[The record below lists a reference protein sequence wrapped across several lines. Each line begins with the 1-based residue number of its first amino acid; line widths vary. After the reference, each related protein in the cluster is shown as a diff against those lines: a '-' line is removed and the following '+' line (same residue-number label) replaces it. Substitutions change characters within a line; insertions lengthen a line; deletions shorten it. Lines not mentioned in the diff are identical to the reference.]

1 MPNYLYLS
9 IVKVTSAEIAL
20 PLFVAPVLGGARLA
34 AIEKVRIMTSDCDSS
49 KFGKAGQPIP
59 PPSSKVGGVELPG
72 SPPSPPPCVEGESGT
87 GCDMIPEDEV
97 DQTDCDETE
106 TEHFLKVETVRRYND
121 TALVFLMA
129 NNQALY
135 VWNGETV
142 YVDAEG
148 TSFPV
153 CEATATCAAL
163 YVDDNDEKE
172 QLEKKAHAALEAGG
186 FTEAAG
192 RRQLSHFFCDA
203 CRVRAG
209 WTVGKTGGKTG
220 GTEIVVT
227 QAQLERILEGNPD
240 FCTSACLE
248 AIELGPRRSLHYG
261 HVHAWD
267 GTGSGY
273 DPCSTYS
280 HNSKQKG
287 KGAIHRSTSVL
298 TSTTDEELLRCLKSS
313 SFMDCIELFD

>member
-129 NNQALY
+129 NNQSLY

-148 TSFPV
+148 TSFSV

-172 QLEKKAHAALEAGG
+172 QLEEKAYAALEAGG

-192 RRQLSHFFCDA
+192 HHGRQLHIMGRK
-203 CRVRAG
+203 CRGHAG
-209 WTVGKTGGKTG
+209 KRDGKK
-220 GTEIVVT
+220 
-227 QAQLERILEGNPD
+227 
-240 FCTSACLE
+240 
-248 AIELGPRRSLHYG
+248 
-261 HVHAWD
+261 
-267 GTGSGY
+267 GS
-273 DPCSTYS
+273 
-280 HNSKQKG
+280 
-287 KGAIHRSTSVL
+287 RFRMTSVL
-298 TSTTDEELLRCLKSS
+298 TSTNDEELLRCLKSS
-313 SFMDCIELFD
+313 SFMDCIERFD